1 MGNSNANK
9 EDEGPVAS
17 QSVTQHVQV
26 IVGVGRLKSLDDPRF
41 TRFIASK
48 LDTSQVMPDG
58 RVKDAAL
65 ESLLKTHH
73 SDGARVIVFCLYKK
87 EAERVEQ
94 TLLRKGWKCV
104 SLHGDKSQAERTRA
118 FNAFRDKECN
128 LLVATDVA
136 ARGVDLPNVEHVINY
151 TFPLTI
157 EDYVHRIGRTGRGDS
172 VGHSWT
178 FFTTADK
185 AHAGAL
191 VNVLQTAKQEVPK
204 DMFQFSLATKRKG
217 AACSSL
223 SSVIAPFLRCG
234 HHKTPK
240 TLISNMS

>member
-1 MGNSNANK
+1 
-9 EDEGPVAS
+9 
-17 QSVTQHVQV
+17 
-26 IVGVGRLKSLDDPRF
+26 
-41 TRFIASK
+41 
-48 LDTSQVMPDG
+48 MPDG

-65 ESLLKTHH
+65 EALLKTHH

-104 SLHGDKSQAERTRA
+104 SLHGDKSQAERTKA

-172 VGHSWT
+172 VGNSWT

-217 AACSSL
+217 ESHATPPPSHLTPHTSHL
-223 SSVIAPFLRCG
+223 KRHTF
-234 HHKTPK
+234 HHAGASRTPCNTRPVDATYGVFGPK
-240 TLISNMS
+240 DDLQGRTGTKITFDDSD

>member
-1 MGNSNANK
+1 MIFACALPATSY
-9 EDEGPVAS
+9 
-17 QSVTQHVQV
+17 
-26 IVGVGRLKSLDDPRF
+26 R
-41 TRFIASK
+41 SK
-48 LDTSQVMPDG
+48 QVMPDG

-65 ESLLKTHH
+65 EALLKTHH

-104 SLHGDKSQAERTRA
+104 SLHGDKSQSERTRA

-172 VGHSWT
+172 VGNSWT

-217 AACSSL
+217 GAQFLLSHCPLLTPLQSTQRTACSGPRMTYKGAL
-223 SSVIAPFLRCG
+223 APRSRSTTATDLVVKRVV
-234 HHKTPK
+234 
-240 TLISNMS
+240 

>member
-1 MGNSNANK
+1 MWSRRCCARDGSACRCTVTRARSPPPSSANK
-9 EDEGPVAS
+9 
-17 QSVTQHVQV
+17 
-26 IVGVGRLKSLDDPRF
+26 LK
-41 TRFIASK
+41 
-48 LDTSQVMPDG
+48 
-58 RVKDAAL
+58 
-65 ESLLKTHH
+65 
-73 SDGARVIVFCLYKK
+73 
-87 EAERVEQ
+87 
-94 TLLRKGWKCV
+94 RKCRNTF
-104 SLHGDKSQAERTRA
+104 QAERTRA

-172 VGHSWT
+172 VGNSWT

-191 VNVLQTAKQEVPK
+191 VNVLQTAKQEVPQ

-217 AACSSL
+217 GPKL
-223 SSVIAPFLRCG
+223 SCCAPAFCNTNADAVDATYG
-234 HHKTPK
+234 VFGPK
-240 TLISNMS
+240 DDLQGRTGTKITFDDSD

>member
-1 MGNSNANK
+1 
-9 EDEGPVAS
+9 
-17 QSVTQHVQV
+17 
-26 IVGVGRLKSLDDPRF
+26 
-41 TRFIASK
+41 
-48 LDTSQVMPDG
+48 MPDG

-65 ESLLKTHH
+65 EALLKTHH
-73 SDGARVIVFCLYKK
+73 SEGARVIVFCLYKK

-217 AACSSL
+217 DSP
-223 SSVIAPFLRCG
+223 PFLCARLVSRCC
-234 HHKTPK
+234 
-240 TLISNMS
+240 ISK

>member
-1 MGNSNANK
+1 M
-9 EDEGPVAS
+9 
-17 QSVTQHVQV
+17 
-26 IVGVGRLKSLDDPRF
+26 
-41 TRFIASK
+41 
-48 LDTSQVMPDG
+48 
-58 RVKDAAL
+58 
-65 ESLLKTHH
+65 
-73 SDGARVIVFCLYKK
+73 
-87 EAERVEQ
+87 EQ

-104 SLHGDKSQAERTRA
+104 SLHGDKSQVPPPSSANKLKRKCRNTFQAERTRA

-151 TFPLTI
+151 PFPLTI

-172 VGHSWT
+172 VGNSWT

-191 VNVLQTAKQEVPK
+191 VNVLQTAKQEVPQ

-217 AACSSL
+217 GPKL
-223 SSVIAPFLRCG
+223 SCCAPAFCNANADAVDATYG
-234 HHKTPK
+234 VFGPK
-240 TLISNMS
+240 DDLQGRTGTKITFDDSD

>member
-1 MGNSNANK
+1 M
-9 EDEGPVAS
+9 
-17 QSVTQHVQV
+17 
-26 IVGVGRLKSLDDPRF
+26 
-41 TRFIASK
+41 
-48 LDTSQVMPDG
+48 
-58 RVKDAAL
+58 
-65 ESLLKTHH
+65 
-73 SDGARVIVFCLYKK
+73 
-87 EAERVEQ
+87 
-94 TLLRKGWKCV
+94 

-172 VGHSWT
+172 VGNSWT

-191 VNVLQTAKQEVPK
+191 VKVLQTAKQEVPK

-217 AACSSL
+217 GAQLSL
-223 SSVIAPFLRCG
+223 SHCPLLTPFAVDATYG
-234 HHKTPK
+234 VFGPK
-240 TLISNMS
+240 DDLQGRTGTKITFDDSD

>member
-1 MGNSNANK
+1 M
-9 EDEGPVAS
+9 
-17 QSVTQHVQV
+17 
-26 IVGVGRLKSLDDPRF
+26 
-41 TRFIASK
+41 
-48 LDTSQVMPDG
+48 
-58 RVKDAAL
+58 
-65 ESLLKTHH
+65 
-73 SDGARVIVFCLYKK
+73 
-87 EAERVEQ
+87 EQ

-185 AHAGAL
+185 THAGAL

-217 AACSSL
+217 VASAFS
-223 SSVIAPFLRCG
+223 
-234 HHKTPK
+234 
-240 TLISNMS
+240 LISDAVRSWRMLSAFDAPAVDATYGVFGPKDDLQGRTGTKITFDDSD